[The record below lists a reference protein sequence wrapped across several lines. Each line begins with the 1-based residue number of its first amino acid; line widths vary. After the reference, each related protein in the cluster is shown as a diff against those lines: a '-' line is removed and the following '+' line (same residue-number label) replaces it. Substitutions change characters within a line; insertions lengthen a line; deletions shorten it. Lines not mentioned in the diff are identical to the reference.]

1 MILICI
7 YKLLYIATQSCMNKN
22 GTHTQVL
29 FKDHTSSDVVHV
41 VSSFVFM
48 ISRAIFFEWVFIVF
62 TTKI

>member
-29 FKDHTSSDVVHV
+29 FKDHTSSDVVGQGHNRGIK
-41 VSSFVFM
+41 FY
-48 ISRAIFFEWVFIVF
+48 ILIYRENL
-62 TTKI
+62 

>member
-48 ISRAIFFEWVFIVF
+48 ISREFLFEWVFIVF

>member
-48 ISRAIFFEWVFIVF
+48 ISREFSFEWVFIVF

>member
-7 YKLLYIATQSCMNKN
+7 YKLLYIATKSCMNKN

-48 ISRAIFFEWVFIVF
+48 ISREFFFEWVFIVF

>member
-1 MILICI
+1 
-7 YKLLYIATQSCMNKN
+7 MNKN

-48 ISRAIFFEWVFIVF
+48 ISREFFFEWVFIVF
-62 TTKI
+62 TNKI